1 MFYALSTL
9 RIMPPG
15 RRVRLLTKSEILKK
29 LLLVCALAWGNAHA
43 AGLPAE
49 ILSALKA
56 AKLPSDSLS
65 LAIVPLQSSLP
76 ALYFQEDKPS
86 SPAST
91 MKLVTT
97 YAGLSLLGP
106 AYQWATEISSTVK
119 PVNGILNGDLYIKG
133 YGDPKLNL
141 ERFWLMLRDLKAAG
155 VKEIRGDL
163 VLDRSFFSVSDENAS
178 YDDDGD
184 EPYRPFL
191 VSPDSLLSN
200 FKSLRLTLRAEA
212 GGVVTS
218 LEPNLATVLIDNRLS
233 SSPAASCA
241 TAKNKLQMGVDNQ
254 GGSAKIVLS
263 GSMPAGCTSERYLAL
278 LDHPSYTASLFRS
291 LWAEQGGVITGA
303 NRAGVVPAEAQV
315 LLTTRSPDLA
325 NVIRDINK
333 FSNNTMARQLYL
345 SLGSAEPGKDSPAK
359 SFAAVQR
366 WLNGRGKNFDEL
378 KMENGS
384 GLSRQEQISARHLAE
399 LLVDA
404 WQSPYAA
411 EFISSLPL
419 VALDGTMKKRLGS
432 MAGEAHI
439 KTGTLR
445 DVRAAAGY
453 VRDTNGQTSVVVAMI
468 NHPQATA
475 GLPVL
480 DEILRFVH
488 RRVAKQ

>member
-1 MFYALSTL
+1 MKNTHHF
-9 RIMPPG
+9 
-15 RRVRLLTKSEILKK
+15 LKK
-29 LLLVCALAWGNAHA
+29 IVLVCAFAWAPAFA
-43 AGLPAE
+43 AELPAE
-49 ILSALKA
+49 IVSALKA

-76 ALYFQEDKPS
+76 ALYFQGDKPS

-106 AYQWATEISSTVK
+106 TYQWTTEISSTVK
-119 PVNGILNGDLYIKG
+119 PVNSILNGDLYIKG

-155 VKEIRGDL
+155 VREIRGDL
-163 VLDRSFFSVSDENAS
+163 VLDRSFFSSSDESAS

-184 EPYRPFL
+184 DPYRPFL

-200 FKSLRLTLRAEA
+200 LKSLRLTLRAEA
-212 GGVVTS
+212 SGVVAS
-218 LEPNLATVLIDNRLS
+218 LEPNLATVLIDNRLI
-233 SSPAASCA
+233 SSPTANCA
-241 TAKNKLQMGVDNQ
+241 TNKLRLAIDNQ
-254 GGSAKIVLS
+254 GSSAKISLS
-263 GSMPAGCTSERYLAL
+263 GSMPSGCTSERYLAL

-291 LWAEQGGVITGA
+291 LWAEQGGVIMGVNRTGL
-303 NRAGVVPAEAQV
+303 VPSEAQV

-345 SLGSAEPGKDSPAK
+345 SLGSTEAGKDSSTK
-359 SFAAVQR
+359 SFAAVRR
-366 WLNGRGKNFDEL
+366 WLAGRGKNFDEL

-384 GLSRQEQISARHLAE
+384 GLSRQEQISARHLAD
-399 LLVDA
+399 LLIDA

-453 VRDTNGQTSVVVAMI
+453 VRDINGQTSVVVAMI
-468 NHPQATA
+468 NHPQAVA
-475 GLPVL
+475 ALPVL

-488 RRVAKQ
+488 HRVAK